1 MKRIYI
7 LTISIFFT
15 VFGCSEEKGLLFDDT
30 DRLQFVTVGDKA
42 PEDLIYSFVWQDET
56 VKRDTVY
63 IPLRV
68 IGRVASK
75 DRYVRVF
82 QVTEYKVEY
91 KRDNKGY
98 IVDSIVHE
106 LKNKAKPGIHYVPF
120 DDPEVKRLMKIRADK
135 VEDEFPVILLR
146 DKSLKD
152 TSMRLRIQLGVS
164 EDFQLG
170 EQQTIARTLV
180 ISDKFEE
187 PEAWKRVKA
196 FLGPYSI
203 PKRMLMIEVVRA
215 KQHDEVV
222 DDEWLVKMGED
233 IPTLVYWRGK
243 FKKALDDFNND
254 PENIKSGIAP
264 LREDPDKPGSALV
277 DFPNQQI

>member
-42 PEDLIYSFVWQDET
+42 PEDLIYSFVWHDET

-75 DRYVRVF
+75 DRYVRVS
-82 QVTEYKVEY
+82 QVTEYRVEY

-106 LKNKAKPGIHYVPF
+106 LKNKAEPGVHYVPF
-120 DDPEVKRLMKIRADK
+120 DAPEVKRLMKIRADK
-135 VEDEFPVILLR
+135 VEDELPVILLR

-170 EQQTIARTLV
+170 EQQIIARTLV
-180 ISDKFEE
+180 ISDRFEK
-187 PEAWKRVKA
+187 PAAWNQVRYY
-196 FLGPYSI
+196 LGSYSI
-203 PKRMLMIEVVRA
+203 AKYMLMLKVVEE
-215 KQHDEVV
+215 KI
-222 DDEWLVKMGED
+222 DDEWLVKMGKD

-254 PENIKSGIAP
+254 PENIKSGKAP

>member
-1 MKRIYI
+1 MKKIYI
-7 LTISIFFT
+7 LTISILFT
-15 VFGCSEEKGLLFDDT
+15 VFGCSEEKGLLFNDT

-68 IGRVASK
+68 IGRVASR

-82 QVTEYKVEY
+82 QITEYRVEY

-106 LKNKAKPGIHYVPF
+106 LKNKAVPGVHYVPF
-120 DDPEVKRLMKIRADK
+120 DTPELKHLMKIRADK
-135 VEDEFPVILLR
+135 VEDAFPVILLR

-152 TSMRLRIQLGVS
+152 TSVRLRIQLGVS

-170 EQQTIARTLV
+170 ERQIIARTLV
-180 ISDKFEE
+180 ISDRFEK
-187 PEAWKRVKA
+187 PAAWNQVRYY
-196 FLGPYSI
+196 LGSYSI
-203 PKRMLMIEVVRA
+203 AKYMLMLDVVNE
-215 KQHDEVV
+215 KI
-222 DDEWLVKMGED
+222 DDEWLVKMGKD

-243 FKKALDDFNND
+243 FKKALDDFNNA
-254 PENIKSGIAP
+254 PENIKSGKAP

-277 DFPNQQI
+277 EFPNQQI